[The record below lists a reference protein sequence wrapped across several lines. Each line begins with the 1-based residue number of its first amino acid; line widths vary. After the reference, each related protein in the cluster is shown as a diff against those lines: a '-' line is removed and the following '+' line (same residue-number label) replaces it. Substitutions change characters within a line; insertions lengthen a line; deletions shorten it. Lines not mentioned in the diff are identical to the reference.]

1 YTRLLDEM
9 LKASSKNHEDDLD
22 AEQLETLCERIRVTY
37 REHTAKD
44 MPTQP
49 WDMLVQAINAVFRSW
64 NSERAVTYRGHHQIE
79 GLLGT
84 SVTVQMMC
92 PAEVSGVMFTA
103 NPVNPASEQILIE
116 SSYGL
121 GEAVVLGKVTPDRFV
136 LDKKTL
142 A

>member
-1 YTRLLDEM
+1 RTLG
-9 LKASSKNHEDDLD
+9 KAREDDLD
-22 AEQLETLCERIRVTY
+22 AGELEQLCDDVRLRCADQGAPVPTDPWAMLC
-37 REHTAKD
+37 A
-44 MPTQP
+44 
-49 WDMLVQAINAVFRSW
+49 AINAVFGSW
-64 NSERAVTYRGHHQIE
+64 NNERAVTYRRHHKID

-103 NPVNPASEQILIE
+103 NPVNPALEQILIE

-121 GEAVVLGKVTPDRFV
+121 GEAIVLGKVTPDRFV

-142 A
+142 AISQREISVK